1 MKGFSNQIDA
11 VVKEL
16 HEAEAAAS
24 ILQREIKVSFDPTD
38 PVSVDRAISDVRRE
52 IDSRASP
59 YSRNQL
65 AVAIFESAK
74 QNFERDI
81 LDKVAAVQQ
90 KPKESERAV
99 SDVNQVLR
107 EVENTIHDLRRSDYK
122 GFSRFIAKLHKQLN
136 SDELIDITEG
146 LKANID
152 LKAWV
157 EDGLKSQRG
166 TVGSARLNWPAETE
180 KELGLVIA
188 LTEAFAL
195 KKESIFSPEQF
206 SFQFYYQSNKFNDN
220 IGHMVDEV
228 YVPFG
233 RDFVEYVKGLSQVEG
248 DGFQRRPE
256 IDVSVRKVFIVHGH
270 DNESKQT
277 VARFF
282 ESLDFEPI
290 ILHEQASGGRTII
303 EKIEAYDQVGFAVVL
318 LTPDDVGA
326 SKNDESNLKPRARQN
341 VIAEL
346 GYFVARLGRSR
357 VVALKRG
364 ELEVPSDF
372 DGVIYIPIDSGEG
385 WKLKMS
391 KELDAAGYDIDFNK
405 VIGKNS

>member
-1 MKGFSNQIDA
+1 
-11 VVKEL
+11 
-16 HEAEAAAS
+16 
-24 ILQREIKVSFDPTD
+24 
-38 PVSVDRAISDVRRE
+38 
-52 IDSRASP
+52 
-59 YSRNQL
+59 
-65 AVAIFESAK
+65 
-74 QNFERDI
+74 
-81 LDKVAAVQQ
+81 VAAVQQ

-326 SKNDESNLKPRARQN
+326 SKNDESNLNQGRGKMLLRSL
-341 VIAEL
+341 VILLL
-346 GYFVARLGRSR
+346 GLGDLVPLRSSAVSLR
-357 VVALKRG
+357 CR
-364 ELEVPSDF
+364 
-372 DGVIYIPIDSGEG
+372 PI
-385 WKLKMS
+385 LT
-391 KELDAAGYDIDFNK
+391 
-405 VIGKNS
+405 V